1 MDDRR
6 IKYTTYLAGYIESSP
21 KNADNWRNTVY
32 ETLKNKELLV
42 YCPVRQEASK
52 TGKITASN
60 CEYIKGLKQGGHF
73 EKFYDEMWKIW
84 FGIIEPNNNTELI
97 EVFRAM
103 RTRKIIDGNRERDME
118 FWGDFEAVIRSDF
131 IIAYLPKEILT
142 VGTHWEMFVSALFR
156 IPVYLILPDH
166 SKTEANSTMI
176 FGNMLS
182 GGQTFYNVQECVRY
196 IREKYKFLEEEKK

>member
-1 MDDRR
+1 MINDR

-21 KNADNWRNTVY
+21 KNADNWRNIVY
-32 ETLKNKELLV
+32 ESLKNKDLLI
-42 YCPVRQEASK
+42 YCPVRQEAAK

-73 EKFYDEMWKIW
+73 EKFYEAMWKIW
-84 FGIIEPNNNTELI
+84 FGVIEPNNNTELI

-103 RTRKIIDGNRERDME
+103 RTRKFIDGNRERDLE
-118 FWGDFEAVIRSDF
+118 FFGDFEAVIRSDF
-131 IIAYLPKEILT
+131 IVAYLPKDILT
-142 VGTHWEMFVSALFR
+142 VGTHWEMFVAALFK

-166 SKTEANSTMI
+166 SKTDANSTMI

-182 GGQTFYNVQECVRY
+182 GGQIFYTVNET
-196 IREKYKFLEEEKK
+196 IKFIKEKYILTEEKK